1 MSKRNRHKQA
11 PAAATRAPTAD
22 AGKRWMPPTLD
33 SFANFEARTGVGT
46 NNQSSASTYT
56 FDYISRNRV
65 LLEAMYRSSWIVGAV
80 VDCIAEDMTRAGITI
95 SSELS
100 PEDGKELDQAFSSL
114 GIWDSLCDNSK
125 WARLYG
131 GSIAV
136 MLIDGQQMDTPLNV
150 GSIGKDQFKGL
161 LVLDRWLV
169 QPTLNQLVTDMGPD
183 MGMPMYYDVVADSMA
198 LKRQRIHYSRVIR
211 MDGISLPYWQRIAEN
226 LWGQSVIERLFDRL
240 VAFDSTTQGTAQLV
254 YKAHLRT
261 YGVEGLREII
271 ATGGPALEGLI
282 KQIEMIRRFQS
293 NEGITLM
300 DTKDT
305 FETHQ
310 YAFSGLRDVLLQI
323 GEQLSGAAETPLTRL
338 FGQSPGGLNSDGD
351 GQMKQYHEGI
361 NAKQERRL
369 RRGVTLLIDVMARSV
384 LGKEIPDGWSFVFNS
399 LQKMSIPEKSD
410 VGQKTTAAVLDAYDA
425 GIIDQATA
433 LKELKQSSEMTGLF
447 TNITDDLIK
456 EAENAPPKVS
466 ELEPTAD
473 PGSEGQSPGKS
484 EPGKQP
490 ASGAKLRPLA
500 A

>member
-1 MSKRNRHKQA
+1 MSQHRRQKQKSPA
-11 PAAATRAPTAD
+11 PVSAPTRD
-22 AGKRWMPPTLD
+22 TGKRWLSPTLD
-33 SFANFEARTGVGT
+33 SFSNFEARVGVGT
-46 NNQSSASTYT
+46 NNQSAASTYT
-56 FDYISRNRV
+56 FDFISRNRV
-65 LLEAMYRSSWIVGAV
+65 QIEAMYRSSWIVGAV

-95 SSELS
+95 NSDLS
-100 PEDGKELDQAFSSL
+100 PEDGKKLDQAFDSL
-114 GIWDSLCDNSK
+114 GIWDGLCDNGK

-136 MLIDGQQMDTPLNV
+136 MLIDGQKMDTTLNID
-150 GSIGKDQFKGL
+150 SIGPDQFKGL
-161 LVLDRWLV
+161 LILDRWLV
-169 QPTLNQLVTDMGPD
+169 QPTLNDLVTDFGPD
-183 MGMPMYYDVVADSMA
+183 MGMPKFYDVVADSMA
-198 LKRQRIHYSRVIR
+198 LKRQRIHHSRVLR
-211 MDGISLPYWQRIAEN
+211 MDGVTLPYWQRIAEN

-293 NEGITLM
+293 NEGVTLM
-300 DTKDT
+300 DSKDT

-310 YAFSGLRDVLLQI
+310 YAFAGLRDVLLQI

-369 RRGVTLLIDVMARSV
+369 RRGLTLLIEVMARSV
-384 LGKEIPDGWSFVFNS
+384 LKKPMPDGWSFVFNT
-399 LQKMSIPEKSD
+399 LQKMSDSEKSD

-425 GIIDQATA
+425 GVIDQTTA
-433 LKELKQSSEMTGLF
+433 LKELKQASEVTGLF
-447 TNITDDLIK
+447 SNITDDMIK

-473 PGSEGQSPGKS
+473 PGSEGQDPDKN

-490 ASGAKLRPLA
+490 EGRAKLRPLA